1 MSKFSK
7 TVIILFIMIFSA
19 LSAIGIT
26 FWRSDVFSN
35 SFSAVLSFEYPLFSA
50 SDGSGYVY
58 IIDSSQR
65 RILKTSLDGKIL
77 LLVNGGKREND
88 SFYNASELCPLSDG
102 SFYIINVIPDSG
114 GFFTEAEEIQKYSAD
129 GKFQKTVFR
138 REYSSG
144 EKKSYIVQRGSLQ
157 KLSGDSNAIR
167 WYEIDE
173 EGIIEYI
180 SSGSSQISSNRI
192 FSMKS
197 AAAYISFV
205 SGDNSS
211 SFCSTKRGEIFKIN
225 SGKKET
231 VYSYS
236 GETDKIFVPW
246 DISVFNKKIYFT
258 DIANAGIYV
267 FDGKKIENIFTSE
280 DTAAFNNMSAGVPYY
295 RFSISTKGDIFTCH
309 NNSVIGF
316 IDGKVAYNR
325 EAGSRSFFS
334 IFTLILLQI
343 ILVISVLIFLTSII
357 YFYINIMKRKISL
370 IVKQLIFVPL
380 IVFSIAMAS
389 LFIYRNMSSRH
400 EDLLKSKIAFMVQ
413 QMARTINPD
422 DIEKI
427 NYVSDYMNDG
437 YKSIRQDLH
446 SALNNNSDSW
456 NYGFY
461 FALHGIKN
469 GNISSMMFLN
479 DGITAFHPFSY
490 LNDPE
495 GIYKRAEKG
504 SVEIEKSTDAWGT
517 WFYGVGPVYSKSGKV
532 IALLEVGKDN
542 LSYETDNR
550 NLFKKMVAYVGGISV
565 LMILLFGLLTYVIL
579 SSVRNLSRGAGRIS
593 EGHWDVEILPK
604 SNDEIADLTH
614 AFNRMAKYV
623 RNYISEITQLN
634 KAYHGFV
641 PMEFLKF
648 LKKESII
655 DVRRGDQTQQEMT
668 IMFTD
673 IRSFTDISESMSP
686 KENFDFLNS
695 YLGLVGPL
703 VRSNGGFIDKYI
715 GDAIM
720 ALYPVS
726 PDDAVRAALDI
737 QKTIYEYNQ
746 KRSESNL
753 MQIAIGTGIHTGLL
767 MLGILGEDERV
778 DSTVISDNVNLA
790 SRIEGLTKKFGANI
804 IISETTYEGMKVR
817 GLYTF
822 RYLGM
827 IRVKGKKQPVG
838 VYEVLDGCFAEE
850 RENKIKASS
859 LLGKGIA
866 EFKKGDFRLA
876 GGYFKK
882 GTEKYPSDFAFKVY
896 LDICRECIRNPKPDF
911 DGSLVFLDK

>member
-1 MSKFSK
+1 MSKISKIFIAVSVMIISAFSS
-7 TVIILFIMIFSA
+7 LFIVFSRTD
-19 LSAIGIT
+19 I
-26 FWRSDVFSN
+26 FSN
-35 SFSAVLSFEYPLFSA
+35 SFNDDLLFEYPLFSA
-50 SDGSGYVY
+50 SDGNGRVY

-65 RILKTSLDGKIL
+65 RILKTSFDGKL
-77 LLVNGGKREND
+77 LAVITGGKRNKD
-88 SFYNASELCPLSDG
+88 SFYNASEICPLSDG
-102 SFYIINVIPDSG
+102 SFYIINVIPDSS
-114 GFFTEAEEIQKYSAD
+114 GFFTEAEEIQQYSSD
-129 GKFQKTVFR
+129 GKFQHSVFR
-138 REYSSG
+138 RDYSSN
-144 EKKSYIVQRGSLQ
+144 ERNSYLVQRGSLQ
-157 KLSGDSNAIR
+157 KLSSEGVNIR
-167 WYEIDE
+167 WYEIDDD
-173 EGIIEYI
+173 GIIEYY
-180 SSGSSQISSNRI
+180 SSGSSQVSSKRI
-192 FSMKS
+192 YLMKS

-205 SGDNSS
+205 SVDNSS
-211 SFCSTKRGEIFKIN
+211 LFYSTKRGEIYKIKA
-225 SGKKET
+225 GKKELI
-231 VYSYS
+231 YSYS
-236 GETDKIFVPW
+236 EGNEKILPW
-246 DISVFNKKIYFT
+246 DISAFNNNIYFT
-258 DIANAGIYV
+258 DLLKSRICLFGKDKTENV
-267 FDGKKIENIFTSE
+267 FSDQVLKSAEKISE
-280 DTAAFNNMSAGVPYY
+280 DIPYY
-295 RFSISTKGDIFTCH
+295 RLSINSKGEMFTCRE
-309 NNSVIGF
+309 NRVLGVSDGKEIYSKDSAQKSLYSVI
-316 IDGKVAYNR
+316 V
-325 EAGSRSFFS
+325 
-334 IFTLILLQI
+334 LLLFQI
-343 ILVISVLIFLTSII
+343 MFVLSILVFLLSIV
-357 YFYINIMKRKISL
+357 YFYNSIMQRKISL
-370 IVKQLIFVPL
+370 IIKQLIFVPM
-380 IVFSIAMAS
+380 IICSISLAS
-389 LFIYRNMSSRH
+389 FYVYRNMSSRY

-413 QMARTINPD
+413 QMAEKINPA
-422 DIEKI
+422 DIEKVGS
-427 NYVSDYMNDG
+427 VSDYMNEG
-437 YKSIRQDLH
+437 YKSIRSDLH
-446 SALNNNSDSW
+446 SSLNNNADSW

-495 GIYKRAEKG
+495 GIYKRSEKG
-504 SVEIEKSTDAWGT
+504 SIEIEKSSDAWGT
-517 WFYGVGPVYSKSGKV
+517 WFYGVGPVYSKEGRV

-542 LSYETDNR
+542 LSYEIENR
-550 NLFKKMVAYVGGISV
+550 NLLKEMVAYIAAISI
-565 LMILLFGLLTYVIL
+565 LMILLFGLLTYIIL
-579 SSVRNLSRGAGRIS
+579 SSVRNLSKGAGRIS

-648 LKKESII
+648 LKKDSII

-668 IMFTD
+668 VMFTD

-726 PDDAVRAALDI
+726 PDDAVKAALDI

-746 KRSESNL
+746 KRSEKNL
-753 MQIAIGTGIHTGLL
+753 MLIAIGTGIHTGLL

-827 IRVKGKKQPVG
+827 IRVKGKKHPIG

-850 RENKIKASS
+850 RENKIKASN
-859 LLGKGIA
+859 LLAKGIA
-866 EFKKGDFRLA
+866 EFKNGDFRLA

-882 GTEKYPSDFAFKVY
+882 GAEKYPDDSAFKVY
-896 LDICRECIRNPKPDF
+896 LNICRECIKNPKPGF

>member
-1 MSKFSK
+1 MSKISK
-7 TVIILFIMIFSA
+7 ILIVIFIMMISA
-19 LSAIGIT
+19 LSSLCMIFIRT
-26 FWRSDVFSN
+26 DIFSN
-35 SFSAVLSFEYPLFSA
+35 SFSADLPFENPLFAA
-50 SDGSGYVY
+50 SDGKNCVY

-65 RILKTSLDGKIL
+65 RILKTSLDGKL
-77 LLVNGGKREND
+77 LLCIKGGRRDKD
-88 SFYNASELCPLSDG
+88 TFYNASEICPLSDG
-102 SFYIINVIPDSG
+102 SFYLINVIPDSG
-114 GFFTEAEEIQKYSAD
+114 GFFTEAEEIQQYSSD
-129 GKFQKTVFR
+129 GKFQRTVFR
-138 REYSSG
+138 RDYSSN
-144 EKKSYIVQRGSLQ
+144 ERNSYLVQRGSLQ
-157 KLSGDSNAIR
+157 KLSADNSGVR
-167 WYEIDE
+167 WFEIDD
-173 EGIIEYI
+173 EGIIEYF
-180 SSGSSQISSNRI
+180 SSGSSLISSKRL
-192 FSMKS
+192 FTMKS
-197 AAAYISFV
+197 APAYLSFV
-205 SGDNSS
+205 CGDNSS
-211 SFCSTKRGEIFKIN
+211 LFYSTKRGEVYAEK
-225 SGKKET
+225 SGEKEK

-236 GETDKIFVPW
+236 AEKELPFIPW
-246 DISVFNKKIYFT
+246 DISVFGKKIYFT
-258 DIANAGIYV
+258 DLSNGRICV
-267 FDGKKIENIFTSE
+267 FGKDKIESILSDE
-280 DTAAFNNMSAGVPYY
+280 MLKSSAELSSGIPYY
-295 RFSISTKGDIFTCH
+295 RFAVSSTGEIFTCRE
-309 NNSVIGF
+309 NRVIGVF
-316 IDGKVAYNR
+316 NGEIIYNR
-325 EAGSRSFFS
+325 ESGTKNFSS

-343 ILVISVLIFLTSII
+343 LFVISVMIFLSSIV
-357 YFYINIMKRKISL
+357 YFYVVIMQRKISL

-380 IVFSIAMAS
+380 IVCSIAVAS
-389 LFIYRNMSSRH
+389 LYVYRNMSSRH

-413 QMARTINPD
+413 QMAGKINPD
-422 DIEKI
+422 EIKKV
-427 NYVSDYMNDG
+427 NSVSDYMNDG
-437 YKSIRQDLH
+437 YKSIREDLH

-479 DGITAFHPFSY
+479 DGITAFHPFGY

-504 SVEIEKSTDAWGT
+504 SIEIEKSTDAWGT
-517 WFYGVGPVYSKSGKV
+517 WFYGVGPVYSKEGKV

-542 LSYETDNR
+542 LSYETENR
-550 NLFKKMVAYVGGISV
+550 NLFKRMVAYVSAISI

-623 RNYISEITQLN
+623 RNYILEITQLN

-648 LKKESII
+648 LKKDSII

-668 IMFTD
+668 VMFTD

-726 PDDAVRAALDI
+726 PDDAVKAALDI

-746 KRSESNL
+746 KRAEKNQL
-753 MQIAIGTGIHTGLL
+753 QIAIGTGIHTGLL

-827 IRVKGKKQPVG
+827 IRVKGKKHPIG
-838 VYEVLDGCFAEE
+838 VYEVLDGCFSDE

-859 LLGKGIA
+859 LLSKGIA

-882 GTEKYPSDFAFKVY
+882 GTEKYPTDSAFKVY
-896 LDICRECIRNPKPDF
+896 LDICRECLKNPKTGF

>member
-7 TVIILFIMIFSA
+7 TIIILFIMIFSA
-19 LSAIGIT
+19 LSAVGIAL
-26 FWRSDVFSN
+26 WRSDVFSN
-35 SFSAVLSFEYPLFSA
+35 SFSAELPFEYPLFSA
-50 SDGSGYVY
+50 SDGNGYVY

-65 RILKTSLDGKIL
+65 RILKTSMDGKIL
-77 LLVNGGKREND
+77 LLVEGGKKEKN

-114 GFFTEAEEIQKYSAD
+114 GFFTESEEIQKYSAD

-144 EKKSYIVQRGSLQ
+144 EKKSYLVQRGSLQ

-167 WYEIDE
+167 WYEVDE
-173 EGIIEYI
+173 EGIIEYY
-180 SSGSSQISSNRI
+180 SSGTSQISSNRI

-211 SFCSTKRGEIFKIN
+211 LFCSTKRGEIYKIN
-225 SGKKET
+225 SGRKET

-236 GETDKIFVPW
+236 GETDKTFVPW

-267 FDGKKIENIFTSE
+267 FDGEKTENIFSPE
-280 DTAAFNNMSAGVPYY
+280 DIVAFDNISAGFPFY
-295 RFSISTKGDIFTCH
+295 RFSISSKGEIFTCRD
-309 NNSVIGF
+309 NSVIGL

-325 EAGSRSFFS
+325 EAGSRSFYA

-343 ILVISVLIFLTSII
+343 ILVISVLLFLSSII

-370 IVKQLIFVPL
+370 IVKQLVFVPL

-400 EDLLKSKIAFMVQ
+400 EDLLKSKIAYMVQ
-413 QMARTINPD
+413 QMAHSINPD
-422 DIEKI
+422 DIENVKS
-427 NYVSDYMNDG
+427 VSDYMNNG

-461 FALHGIKN
+461 FALHGIEN

-517 WFYGVGPVYSKSGKV
+517 WFYGVGPVYSKTGKV

-542 LSYETDNR
+542 LSYETENR
-550 NLFKKMVAYVGGISV
+550 NLFKKMVAYVGAISV

-668 IMFTD
+668 VMFTD

-726 PDDAVRAALDI
+726 PDDAVKAALDI

-746 KRSESNL
+746 KRAESNL
-753 MQIAIGTGIHTGLL
+753 MQIAIGTGIHT
-767 MLGILGEDERV
+767 
-778 DSTVISDNVNLA
+778 
-790 SRIEGLTKKFGANI
+790 
-804 IISETTYEGMKVR
+804 
-817 GLYTF
+817 
-822 RYLGM
+822 
-827 IRVKGKKQPVG
+827 
-838 VYEVLDGCFAEE
+838 
-850 RENKIKASS
+850 
-859 LLGKGIA
+859 
-866 EFKKGDFRLA
+866 
-876 GGYFKK
+876 
-882 GTEKYPSDFAFKVY
+882 
-896 LDICRECIRNPKPDF
+896 
-911 DGSLVFLDK
+911 

>member
-1 MSKFSK
+1 MSKLSK
-7 TVIILFIMIFSA
+7 TLAVLFIMIISA
-19 LSAIGIT
+19 LISISIILFRT
-26 FWRSDVFSN
+26 DVFN
-35 SFSAVLSFEYPLFSA
+35 NPFSAVLPFEYPLFSA
-50 SDGSGYVY
+50 SDGNGSVY

-65 RILKTSLDGKIL
+65 RILKTSMDGKIL
-77 LLVNGGKREND
+77 FCIEGGKREKN
-88 SFYNASELCPLSDG
+88 SFYNASEILPLSDG

-114 GFFTEAEEIQKYSAD
+114 GFFTEAEEIQKYSPE
-129 GKFQKTVFR
+129 GKFQRLVFR

-144 EKKSYIVQRGSLQ
+144 EKKSYLVQRGSLQ
-157 KLSGDSNAIR
+157 KLSGDSSGIR
-167 WYEIDE
+167 WYEIDD
-173 EGIIEYI
+173 EGIIEFN
-180 SSGSSQISSNRI
+180 SSGLSQISSSRV

-197 AAAYISFV
+197 AAANISFV
-205 SGDNSS
+205 SGDKSS
-211 SFCSTKRGEIFKIN
+211 LFCSTKRGEIYKIK

-231 VYSYS
+231 LYSYK
-236 GETDKIFVPW
+236 GEVDKAYVPW
-246 DISVFNKKIYFT
+246 DISFLDQKVYFS
-258 DIANAGIYV
+258 DISKAGIYV
-267 FDGKKIENIFTSE
+267 LNNDASKNIYSSEALSSFDNTSQ
-280 DTAAFNNMSAGVPYY
+280 TVPYY
-295 RFSISTKGDIFTCH
+295 RFSISSNGEIFTCRE
-309 NNSVIGF
+309 NSVIGI
-316 IDGKVAYNR
+316 IDGKEVYNR
-325 EAGSRSFFS
+325 EAGSKSFLS
-334 IFTLILLQI
+334 IFILILLQI
-343 ILVISVLIFLTSII
+343 ILILSILLFFSSII
-357 YFYINIMKRKISL
+357 YFYLFIMHRKISL

-380 IVFSIAMAS
+380 IVFSIALAS
-389 LFIYRNMSSRH
+389 LYVYRNMSSRH

-413 QMARTINPD
+413 QMAASINPD
-422 DIEKI
+422 DIEKV
-427 NYVSDYMNDG
+427 NLFSDYMNEG
-437 YKSIRQDLH
+437 YKSIRRDLH

-461 FALHGIKN
+461 FALHGIKD
-469 GNISSMMFLN
+469 GKISSMMFLN
-479 DGITAFHPFSY
+479 DGITAFHPFNY

-504 SVEIEKSTDAWGT
+504 SVEIEKSSDAWGT

-532 IALLEVGKDN
+532 VALLEVGKDN
-542 LSYETDNR
+542 LSYETENR
-550 NLFKKMVAYVGGISV
+550 NLFKKMVAYVGVISI
-565 LMILLFGLLTYVIL
+565 LMILLFGLLTYIIL

-648 LKKESII
+648 LKKDSII

-673 IRSFTDISESMSP
+673 IRSFTDISEAMSP

-726 PDDAVRAALDI
+726 PDDAVKAALDI

-746 KRSESNL
+746 KRAETNL
-753 MQIAIGTGIHTGLL
+753 MQIGIGTGIHTGLL

-850 RENKIKASS
+850 RENKIKAST
-859 LLGKGIA
+859 LLSKGIA

-882 GTEKYPSDFAFKVY
+882 GTEKYPSDLAFKVY
-896 LDICRECIRNPKPDF
+896 LDICRECVRNPKTGF

>member
-7 TVIILFIMIFSA
+7 TIIILFIMIFSA
-19 LSAIGIT
+19 LSAVGIAL
-26 FWRSDVFSN
+26 WRSDVFSN
-35 SFSAVLSFEYPLFSA
+35 SFSAELPFEYPLFSA
-50 SDGSGYVY
+50 SDGNGYVY

-65 RILKTSLDGKIL
+65 RILKTSMDGKIL
-77 LLVNGGKREND
+77 LLVEGGKKEKN

-114 GFFTEAEEIQKYSAD
+114 GFFTESEEIQKYSAD

-144 EKKSYIVQRGSLQ
+144 EKKSYLVQRGSLQ

-167 WYEIDE
+167 WYEVDE
-173 EGIIEYI
+173 EGIIEYY
-180 SSGSSQISSNRI
+180 SSGTSQISSNRI

-211 SFCSTKRGEIFKIN
+211 LFCSTKRGEIYKIN
-225 SGKKET
+225 SGRKET

-236 GETDKIFVPW
+236 GETDKTFVPW

-267 FDGKKIENIFTSE
+267 FDGEKTENIFSPE
-280 DTAAFNNMSAGVPYY
+280 DIVAFDNISAGFPFY
-295 RFSISTKGDIFTCH
+295 RFSISSKGEIFTCRD
-309 NNSVIGF
+309 NSVIGL

-325 EAGSRSFFS
+325 EAGSRSFYA

-343 ILVISVLIFLTSII
+343 ILVISVLLFLSSII

-370 IVKQLIFVPL
+370 IVKQLVFVPL

-400 EDLLKSKIAFMVQ
+400 EDLLKSKIAYMVQ
-413 QMARTINPD
+413 QMAHSINPD
-422 DIEKI
+422 DIENVKS
-427 NYVSDYMNDG
+427 VSDYMNNG

-461 FALHGIKN
+461 FALHGIEN

-517 WFYGVGPVYSKSGKV
+517 WFYGVGPVYSKTGKV

-542 LSYETDNR
+542 LSYETENR
-550 NLFKKMVAYVGGISV
+550 NLFKKMVAYVGAISV

-668 IMFTD
+668 VMFTD

-726 PDDAVRAALDI
+726 PDDAVKAALDI

-746 KRSESNL
+746 KRAESNL

-838 VYEVLDGCFAEE
+838 VYEVLDGCFSEE
-850 RENKIKASS
+850 RENKIKASA
-859 LLGKGIA
+859 LLAKGIA

-882 GTEKYPSDFAFKVY
+882 GTEKYPSDSAFKVY
-896 LDICRECIRNPKPDF
+896 LDICRECVRNPKTGF

>member
-1 MSKFSK
+1 MSKLFK
-7 TVIILFIMIFSA
+7 TTILIFVIILSA
-19 LSAIGIT
+19 LSAAGIA
-26 FWRSDVFSN
+26 FFRGDVFSN
-35 SFSAVLSFEYPLFSA
+35 SFSGVLPFEYPLFSA
-50 SDGSGYVY
+50 SDGNGSVY

-65 RILKTSLDGKIL
+65 RILKTSLEGKVLFFIE
-77 LLVNGGKREND
+77 GGKREKN
-88 SFYNASELCPLSDG
+88 SFYNASEICPLSDG

-114 GFFTEAEEIQKYSAD
+114 GFFTEAEEIQKYSPD
-129 GKFQKTVFR
+129 GSFLRTVFR

-144 EKKSYIVQRGSLQ
+144 EKKSYLVQRGSLQ
-157 KLSGDSNAIR
+157 KLSGDSSGIR

-173 EGIIEYI
+173 EGVIEYF

-192 FSMKS
+192 VSMKS

-211 SFCSTKRGEIFKIN
+211 LFFSTKRGEIFKTK

-236 GETDKIFVPW
+236 GENEKTFVPW

-258 DIANAGIYV
+258 DIANAGIYAY
-267 FDGKKIENIFTSE
+267 DGEKTENIFSSE
-280 DTAAFNNMSAGVPYY
+280 DLVSFDNISTSIPYY
-295 RFSISTKGDIFTCH
+295 RLSINSKGDLFTCRD
-309 NNSVIGF
+309 NSVIGL
-316 IDGKVAYNR
+316 IDGKVVYNR
-325 EAGSRSFFS
+325 ETGSRSFSS
-334 IFTLILLQI
+334 IFVLILLQI
-343 ILVISVLIFLTSII
+343 TFAVSVLIFLSSII

-380 IVFSIAMAS
+380 IVFSIAAAS
-389 LFIYRNMSSRH
+389 LYVYQNMSSRH
-400 EDLLKSKIAFMVQ
+400 EDLLKNKIAFMVQ
-413 QMARTINPD
+413 QMANSIDAGN
-422 DIEKI
+422 IEKI
-427 NYVSDYMNDG
+427 NSVSDYMNDS
-437 YKSIRQDLH
+437 YKSIRQELH

-504 SVEIEKSTDAWGT
+504 SIEIEKSTDAWGT

-550 NLFKKMVAYVGGISV
+550 NLFKKMVLYVGAISV

-668 IMFTD
+668 VMFTD

-726 PDDAVRAALDI
+726 PDDAVKAALDI

-859 LLGKGIA
+859 LLTKGIA